1 MELNSLPNRKILAVI
16 FDLDNTLIQS
26 KKGARQGLKTVARIF
41 AKALNQEGLPYS
53 EQNLLRRLRLI
64 DLEMHGRK
72 FLYNRDVW
80 WKTLLRDLQAPQI
93 SASWVHQA
101 TLRYWQTY
109 AKSSPL
115 FSDTMTTLRR
125 LKKAG
130 YRIAMV
136 SDSDGTPGMKMRR
149 VRRQPFLK
157 YLETIVVAGEDTSSV
172 KPSEAPF
179 KLVAKRMGLRPA
191 DCVYIGDNPNTDVK
205 GARGVGMLMILIR
218 RRGPKGGHPDYLAR
232 SLNDA
237 ARLLTQAGPG
247 AWAVPRK

>member
-1 MELNSLPNRKILAVI
+1 MNLANRKILAVI

-26 KKGARQGLKTVARIF
+26 KKGARQGLKTVARIL
-41 AKALNQEGLPYS
+41 AKRLSQEGFHLS
-53 EQNLLRRLRLI
+53 EQSLFRRLHFI

-80 WKTLLRDLQAPQI
+80 WETLLRDLRAPRVR
-93 SASWVHQA
+93 ASWIHPT

-115 FSDTMTTLRR
+115 FSDTMTTIHR
-125 LKKAG
+125 LKEAG

-149 VRRQPFLK
+149 IRRQPFLK
-157 YLETIVVAGEDTSSV
+157 YLETIVVAGEDTPNV

-179 KLVAKRMGLRPA
+179 RLVAKRLGLRPI
-191 DCVYIGDNPNTDVK
+191 DCVYVGDNPNTDIE
-205 GARGVGMLMILIR
+205 GAKGVGMLMILIK
-218 RRGPKGGHPDYLAR
+218 RRGPKGGHPDHLVR
-232 SLNDA
+232 TLSDA
-237 ARLLTQAGPG
+237 ATLLTRVHAL
-247 AWAVPRK
+247 A